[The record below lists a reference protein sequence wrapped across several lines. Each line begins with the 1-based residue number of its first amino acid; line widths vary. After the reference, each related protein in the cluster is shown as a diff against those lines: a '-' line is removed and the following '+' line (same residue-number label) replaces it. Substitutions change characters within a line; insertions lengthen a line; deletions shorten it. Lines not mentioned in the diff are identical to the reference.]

1 MYVHLYAPIINNMK
15 IITTREVVRETKR
28 YFELA
33 EKERVAVKR
42 GKKYIN
48 LIVTDNPEEKYVNEK
63 WIDEFMKI
71 PEEYRVN
78 PFDVSPSGDLYF
90 ADKRNIERIDKAR
103 QGKTKQLSE
112 EERGKLFSIRGKKVF
127 SMY

>member
-1 MYVHLYAPIINNMK
+1 
-15 IITTREVVRETKR
+15 
-28 YFELA
+28 
-33 EKERVAVKR
+33 
-42 GKKYIN
+42 
-48 LIVTDNPEEKYVNEK
+48 
-63 WIDEFMKI
+63 MKI

-112 EERGKLFSIRGKKVF
+112 EERGKLISKRGKKVF